1 MAAALGLGVTPA
13 ALAGT
18 SAIALPC
25 GFTRGGL
32 PIGLQLLALL
42 RLATHHGPAGCL
54 EIFGDVPLAP
64 VVASPLGRH
73 SLLAPA
79 SPPGPTVEDHVRGRA
94 VEDQLEIC
102 VSRQVHARD
111 DEKQP
116 GHACRR
122 RTHEHYSLRC
132 VRVST
137 ERRASCTVPAA
148 RGS

>member
-1 MAAALGLGVTPA
+1 MAATPSRSRPRA
-13 ALAGT
+13 TPEPRAPGPRRPSDAPLSEAG
-18 SAIALPC
+18 
-25 GFTRGGL
+25 
-32 PIGLQLLALL
+32 

-54 EIFGDVPLAP
+54 EIFGDVLLAP

-79 SPPGPTVEDHVRGRA
+79 SPAGSTIEDHVRGRA

-122 RTHEHYSLRC
+122 RTHEHYSLRY

-137 ERRASCTVPAA
+137 ERRACTVPAA
-148 RGS
+148 RG